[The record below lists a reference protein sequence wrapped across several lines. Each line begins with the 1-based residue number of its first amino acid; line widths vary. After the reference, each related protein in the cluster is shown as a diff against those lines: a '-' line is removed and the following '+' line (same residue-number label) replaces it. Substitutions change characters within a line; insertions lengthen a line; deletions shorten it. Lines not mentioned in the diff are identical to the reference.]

1 EFEDD
6 DDPPVT
12 RDNSVAAPQDA
23 AASDSEIER
32 RFTAT
37 VIPLD
42 VNLWSQSQN
51 ETEHLYQS
59 SNTDKF
65 RRRRRCQVAGTES
78 LLGGAL
84 KHIKAVIGS
93 TSYLSLWVRVNGVLI
108 NLLRLC
114 C

>member
-1 EFEDD
+1 MTYSSFEDD

-42 VNLWSQSQN
+42 VNIWSQSQN

-65 RRRRRCQVAGTES
+65 RRRRRCQVAGQKVS
-78 LLGGAL
+78 LEELS
-84 KHIKAVIGS
+84 S
-93 TSYLSLWVRVNGVLI
+93 TSNPSLAQPATYPCGFASTE
-108 NLLRLC
+108 C
-114 C
+114 